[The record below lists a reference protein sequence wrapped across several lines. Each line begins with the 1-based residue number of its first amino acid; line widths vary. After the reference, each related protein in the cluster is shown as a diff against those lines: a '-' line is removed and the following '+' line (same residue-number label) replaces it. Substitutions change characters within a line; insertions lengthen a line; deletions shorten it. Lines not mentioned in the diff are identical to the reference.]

1 MDNPIAPIAGA
12 SPTHVWHYFILSACV
27 IPPLTAQTFRT
38 MKRTSLIA
46 LALIGIAVTLAF
58 TTDTG
63 KEYRDDVARG
73 SKKLKKRLRKQAK
86 HAGMDVAEFAASLA
100 GQVAGFAHDAR
111 DKGQEL
117 VDGGTDATKS
127 ALKGLRKRF
136 SWN

>member
-1 MDNPIAPIAGA
+1 
-12 SPTHVWHYFILSACV
+12 
-27 IPPLTAQTFRT
+27 
-38 MKRTSLIA
+38 MKKTSIVA

-73 SKKLKKRLRKQAK
+73 SKKLSKRLRKQAK
-86 HAGMDVAEFAASLA
+86 VAGMDVAEFAAGLVGSLTGYA
-100 GQVAGFAHDAR
+100 NDAR

-117 VDGGTDATKS
+117 AEDGADASKS
-127 ALKGLRKRF
+127 LLKNLRKRL